1 MKGKGNGVAL
11 MILEKAKGK
20 DAEGSM
26 DDDRE
31 KAREDLAKR
40 ASEAMKS
47 GDGAALLEVIGDMHA
62 VEAE

>member
-31 KAREDLAKR
+31 
-40 ASEAMKS
+40 
-47 GDGAALLEVIGDMHA
+47 
-62 VEAE
+62 

>member
-31 KAREDLAKR
+31 KAREDLAAR
-40 ASEAMKS
+40 ASEAMKK
-47 GDGAALLEVIGDMHA
+47 GDGAALLSVIGDMNA
-62 VEAE
+62 IGAE